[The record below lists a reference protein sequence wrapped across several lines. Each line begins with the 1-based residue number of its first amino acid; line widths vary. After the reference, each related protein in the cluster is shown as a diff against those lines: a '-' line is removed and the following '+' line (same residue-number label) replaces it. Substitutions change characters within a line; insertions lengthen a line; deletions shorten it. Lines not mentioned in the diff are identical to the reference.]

1 MYLNKFQISYKYSGC
16 LYNTFF
22 DLLGEINFILVDS
35 QVYYTL
41 FQYPQMNIVKKN
53 ITKCKIVN
61 KVRDQYMY
69 IIIQFKKS
77 KGRGVLT
84 RNVSLY
90 LNRPIT
96 FCQ

>member
-1 MYLNKFQISYKYSGC
+1 
-16 LYNTFF
+16 
-22 DLLGEINFILVDS
+22 
-35 QVYYTL
+35 
-41 FQYPQMNIVKKN
+41 MNIVKKN

-96 FCQ
+96 FCKWVANINNLFIFFPLLGLI